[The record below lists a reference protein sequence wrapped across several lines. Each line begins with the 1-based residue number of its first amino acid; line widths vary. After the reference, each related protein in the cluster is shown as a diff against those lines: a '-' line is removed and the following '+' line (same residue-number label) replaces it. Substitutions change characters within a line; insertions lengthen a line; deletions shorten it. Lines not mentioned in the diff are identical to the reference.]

1 MVFLAAAAVRL
12 EVRHRTLLTYSE
24 PIAETYMQVRLRP
37 RDGAG
42 QTVQEFT
49 LAVSPRTEARSY
61 LDGFGNYV
69 HFFNYVPPHGEVEVI
84 GHSVVSTSS
93 GVPDP
98 TDTDFPEDFLQ
109 FSGPVMDVAGVRAM
123 ARRSPT
129 GAVEERL
136 DQLAAYINQQFEYRP
151 QTTDVFTAVD
161 EVIHNR
167 VGVCQDFAHLFI
179 SVARSMQIPTRYVS
193 GYIHAGKGRRGGGA
207 SHAWAESL
215 VPGRGWIGYDPT
227 NPIRTSEHHV
237 RVAVGRDYRDISPT
251 RGTYVGAA
259 SERMTVE
266 VDTAIREPETV

>member
-1 MVFLAAAAVRL
+1 MTIV
-12 EVRHRTLLTYSE
+12 EVRHRTLLKYSQ

-42 QTVQEFT
+42 QVVQEFT
-49 LAVSPRTEARSY
+49 LHVVPRSEPRTY
-61 LDGFGNYV
+61 LDGFGNHV
-69 HFFNYVPPHGEVEVI
+69 HYFNHVPPHDEVEVV
-84 GHSVVSTSS
+84 GHSIVSTSA

-98 TDTDFPEDFLQ
+98 HDGDFPEDFLQ

-123 ARRSPT
+123 ARRFT
-129 GAVEERL
+129 AGAVEERL
-136 DQLAAYINQQFEYRP
+136 DRLAAYINQQFEYRP

-179 SVARSMQIPTRYVS
+179 SVARVMEIPTRYVS
-193 GYIHAGKGRRGGGA
+193 GYIHAGKGRRGAGA

-227 NPIRTSEHHV
+227 NPIRASEHHV
-237 RVAVGRDYRDISPT
+237 RVAVGRDYQDISPT
-251 RGTYVGAA
+251 RGTFVGAA
-259 SERMTVE
+259 KESMSVE
-266 VDTAIREPETV
+266 VETAIRE